1 MIREFLEKQQEE
13 LIAKKI
19 ELDEDYEL
27 VLSKIKENEKF
38 LDLLDEEDSTYFSDF
53 TPRDMNQKNKSR
65 IQELQQLLVQ
75 LNQDKIRIEHDAKE
89 IHDKLLECQNALNEW
104 QQLKDV
110 SRENN
115 RISDQQKNE
124 LKSITKY
131 IIQDPRRAKLELDHF
146 IEKYY

>member
-1 MIREFLEKQQEE
+1 MIREFLEKQQEG

-65 IQELQQLLVQ
+65 IQELQQLLIQ

-110 SRENN
+110 SREKET
-115 RISDQQKNE
+115 ISDEQKNE
-124 LKSITKY
+124 LRNITKY

>member
-1 MIREFLEKQQEE
+1 MIREFLEKQQEG

-38 LDLLDEEDSTYFSDF
+38 LDLLDEEDCTYFSDF

-75 LNQDKIRIEHDAKE
+75 LNQDKIRIENDAKE

-146 IEKYY
+146 IDRY

>member
-1 MIREFLEKQQEE
+1 MIREFLEKQQEG

-75 LNQDKIRIEHDAKE
+75 LNQDKIRIENDAKE
-89 IHDKLLECQNALNEW
+89 IHDELLECQNALNEW

-146 IEKYY
+146 IDRY

>member
-1 MIREFLEKQQEE
+1 MIREFLEKQQEG

-75 LNQDKIRIEHDAKE
+75 LNQDKIRIENDTKE

-115 RISDQQKNE
+115 KISDEQKNE
-124 LKSITKY
+124 LRNITKY
-131 IIQDPRRAKLELDHF
+131 MIQDSRRAKLELEHF
-146 IEKYY
+146 IDKY

>member
-1 MIREFLEKQQEE
+1 MIREFLEKQQEG

-75 LNQDKIRIEHDAKE
+75 LNQDKIRIENDAKE

-115 RISDQQKNE
+115 RISDQHKNE

-146 IEKYY
+146 IDRY

>member
-1 MIREFLEKQQEE
+1 MIREFLEKQQEG

-65 IQELQQLLVQ
+65 IQELEQLLVQ
-75 LNQDKIRIEHDAKE
+75 LNQDKIRIENDAKE

-146 IEKYY
+146 IDRY

>member
-1 MIREFLEKQQEE
+1 MIREFLEKQQEG

-19 ELDEDYEL
+19 DLDEDYEL

-75 LNQDKIRIEHDAKE
+75 LNQDKMRIENDTKE

-115 RISDQQKNE
+115 KISDEQKNE
-124 LKSITKY
+124 LRNIAKY
-131 IIQDPRRAKLELDHF
+131 LIQDSRRAKLELEHF
-146 IEKYY
+146 IDKY

>member
-1 MIREFLEKQQEE
+1 MIREFLEKQQEG

-75 LNQDKIRIEHDAKE
+75 LNQDKIRIENDTKE

-115 RISDQQKNE
+115 KISDEQKNE
-124 LKSITKY
+124 LRNITKY
-131 IIQDPRRAKLELDHF
+131 MIQDSRRAKLELEHF
-146 IEKYY
+146 IDRY

>member
-1 MIREFLEKQQEE
+1 MIREFLEKQQEG

-38 LDLLDEEDSTYFSDF
+38 IDLLDEEDNTYFSDF
-53 TPRDMNQKNKSR
+53 TPRDLNQKNKSR

-75 LNQDKIRIEHDAKE
+75 LNQDKIRIENDARE
-89 IHDKLLECQNALNEW
+89 IHDKLLECQNALNEC

-110 SRENN
+110 SREKET
-115 RISDQQKNE
+115 ISDEQKNE
-124 LKSITKY
+124 LRNITKY

>member
-1 MIREFLEKQQEE
+1 MIREFLEKQQEG

-75 LNQDKIRIEHDAKE
+75 LNQDKIRIENDAKE

-131 IIQDPRRAKLELDHF
+131 IIQDPRRAKLELDYF
-146 IEKYY
+146 IDRY

>member
-1 MIREFLEKQQEE
+1 MIREFLEKQQEG

-53 TPRDMNQKNKSR
+53 TPRDLNQKNKPR

-75 LNQDKIRIEHDAKE
+75 LNQDKIRIENDAKE
-89 IHDKLLECQNALNEW
+89 IYDKLLECQNALNEC

-115 RISDQQKNE
+115 KISDEQKNE
-124 LKSITKY
+124 LKNITKY

-146 IEKYY
+146 IDRY

>member
-1 MIREFLEKQQEE
+1 MICEFLEKQQEG

-75 LNQDKIRIEHDAKE
+75 LNQDKMRIENDTRE

-115 RISDQQKNE
+115 KISDEQKNE
-124 LKSITKY
+124 LRNIAKY
-131 IIQDPRRAKLELDHF
+131 LIQDSRRAKLELEHF
-146 IEKYY
+146 IDKY

>member
-1 MIREFLEKQQEE
+1 MIREFLEKQQEG

-75 LNQDKIRIEHDAKE
+75 LNQDKIRIENDAKE

-104 QQLKDV
+104 QLLKDV

-146 IEKYY
+146 IDRY

>member
-1 MIREFLEKQQEE
+1 MIREFLEKQQEG

-110 SRENN
+110 SREKET
-115 RISDQQKNE
+115 ISDEQKNE
-124 LKSITKY
+124 LRNITKY

>member
-1 MIREFLEKQQEE
+1 MIREFLEKQQEG

-75 LNQDKIRIEHDAKE
+75 LNQDKIRIENDAKE

-104 QQLKDV
+104 QQLKEV
-110 SRENN
+110 SREKET
-115 RISDQQKNE
+115 ISDEQKNE
-124 LKSITKY
+124 LRNITKY

-146 IEKYY
+146 IDRY

>member
-1 MIREFLEKQQEE
+1 MIREFLEKQQEG

-53 TPRDMNQKNKSR
+53 TPRDMNQKNKFR

-75 LNQDKIRIEHDAKE
+75 LNQDKIRIENDAKE

-146 IEKYY
+146 IDRY

>member
-1 MIREFLEKQQEE
+1 MIREFLEKQQEG

-38 LDLLDEEDSTYFSDF
+38 LDLLDEEDSAYFSDF

-110 SRENN
+110 SREKET
-115 RISDQQKNE
+115 ISDEQKNE
-124 LKSITKY
+124 LRNITKY
-131 IIQDPRRAKLELDHF
+131 IIHDPRRAKLELDHF
-146 IEKYY
+146 IDRY

>member
-1 MIREFLEKQQEE
+1 MIREFLEKQQEG

>member
-1 MIREFLEKQQEE
+1 MIREFLEKQQEG

-75 LNQDKIRIEHDAKE
+75 LNQDKIRIENDAKE

-104 QQLKDV
+104 QQLKEV
-110 SRENN
+110 SRENK

-131 IIQDPRRAKLELDHF
+131 IIQAPRRAKLELDHF
-146 IEKYY
+146 IDRY

>member
-1 MIREFLEKQQEE
+1 MIREFLEKQQEG

-75 LNQDKIRIEHDAKE
+75 LNQDKIRIEHDAKK

-110 SRENN
+110 SREKET
-115 RISDQQKNE
+115 ISDEQKNE
-124 LKSITKY
+124 LRNITKY

>member
-1 MIREFLEKQQEE
+1 MIREFLEKQQEG

-75 LNQDKIRIEHDAKE
+75 LNQDKIRIENDAKE

-104 QQLKDV
+104 QQLKEV

-146 IEKYY
+146 IDRY

>member
-1 MIREFLEKQQEE
+1 MIREFLEKQQEG

-27 VLSKIKENEKF
+27 ILSKIKENEKF

-75 LNQDKIRIEHDAKE
+75 LNQDKIRIENDAKE

-110 SRENN
+110 SREKET
-115 RISDQQKNE
+115 ISDEQKNE
-124 LKSITKY
+124 LRNITKY

-146 IEKYY
+146 IDRY

>member
-1 MIREFLEKQQEE
+1 MIREFLEKQQEG

-38 LDLLDEEDSTYFSDF
+38 IDLLDEEDSTYFSDF

-75 LNQDKIRIEHDAKE
+75 LNQDKIRIENDAKE

-146 IEKYY
+146 IDRY

>member
-1 MIREFLEKQQEE
+1 MIREFLEKQQEG

-53 TPRDMNQKNKSR
+53 TPRDVNQKNKSR

-75 LNQDKIRIEHDAKE
+75 LNQDKIRIENDTKE

-115 RISDQQKNE
+115 KISDEQKNE
-124 LKSITKY
+124 LRNITKY
-131 IIQDPRRAKLELDHF
+131 MIQDSRRAKLELEHF
-146 IEKYY
+146 IDKY

>member
-1 MIREFLEKQQEE
+1 MIREFLEKQQEG

-75 LNQDKIRIEHDAKE
+75 LNQDKIRIENDTKE

-115 RISDQQKNE
+115 KISDEQKNE
-124 LKSITKY
+124 LRNIAKY
-131 IIQDPRRAKLELDHF
+131 LIQDSRRAKLKLEHF
-146 IEKYY
+146 IDKY

>member
-1 MIREFLEKQQEE
+1 MIREFLEKQQEG

-75 LNQDKIRIEHDAKE
+75 LNQDKIRIENDAKE
-89 IHDKLLECQNALNEW
+89 IHDTLLECQNALNEW

-146 IEKYY
+146 IDRY

>member
-1 MIREFLEKQQEE
+1 MIREFLEKQQEG

-75 LNQDKIRIEHDAKE
+75 LNQDKMHIENDTKE

-115 RISDQQKNE
+115 KISDEQKNE
-124 LKSITKY
+124 LRNIAKY
-131 IIQDPRRAKLELDHF
+131 LIQDSRRAKLELEHF
-146 IEKYY
+146 IDKY

>member
-1 MIREFLEKQQEE
+1 MIREFLEKQQEG

-27 VLSKIKENEKF
+27 ILSKIKENEKF

-110 SRENN
+110 SREKET
-115 RISDQQKNE
+115 ISDEQKNE
-124 LKSITKY
+124 LRNITKY

>member
-1 MIREFLEKQQEE
+1 MIREFLEKQQEG

-75 LNQDKIRIEHDAKE
+75 LNQDKIRIENDAKE
-89 IHDKLLECQNALNEW
+89 IYDKLLECQNALNEW

-146 IEKYY
+146 IDRY

>member
-1 MIREFLEKQQEE
+1 MIREFLEKQQEV

-75 LNQDKIRIEHDAKE
+75 LNQDKIRIENDAKE

-146 IEKYY
+146 IDRY

>member
-1 MIREFLEKQQEE
+1 MIREFLEKQQEG

-75 LNQDKIRIEHDAKE
+75 LNQDKIRIENDAKE

-146 IEKYY
+146 IDRY

>member
-1 MIREFLEKQQEE
+1 MIREFLEKQQEG

-75 LNQDKIRIEHDAKE
+75 LNQDKMRIENDTKE

-115 RISDQQKNE
+115 KISDEQKNE
-124 LKSITKY
+124 LRNITKY
-131 IIQDPRRAKLELDHF
+131 MIQDSRRAKLELEHF
-146 IEKYY
+146 IDRH

>member
-1 MIREFLEKQQEE
+1 MIREFLEKQQEG

-53 TPRDMNQKNKSR
+53 TPRDINQKNKSR

-75 LNQDKIRIEHDAKE
+75 LNQDKIRIEQDAKE

-124 LKSITKY
+124 LRNIMKY

-146 IEKYY
+146 IDRY

>member
-1 MIREFLEKQQEE
+1 MIREFLEKQQEG

-38 LDLLDEEDSTYFSDF
+38 LDLLDEEDSAYFSDF

-110 SRENN
+110 SREKET
-115 RISDQQKNE
+115 ISDEQKNE
-124 LKSITKY
+124 LRNITKY

>member
-1 MIREFLEKQQEE
+1 MIREFLEKQQEG

-53 TPRDMNQKNKSR
+53 TPRDLNQKNKSR

-75 LNQDKIRIEHDAKE
+75 LNQDKIRIEHDEKE

-131 IIQDPRRAKLELDHF
+131 IIQDPRRAKLELDYF
-146 IEKYY
+146 IDRH

>member
-1 MIREFLEKQQEE
+1 MIREFLEKQQEG

-75 LNQDKIRIEHDAKE
+75 LNQDKIRIENDAKE

-115 RISDQQKNE
+115 KISDQQKNE

-146 IEKYY
+146 IDRY